1 MILFVIQ
8 ILITA
13 LLAFLVYLVSLTLPR
28 ISDEEIE
35 ELKVKKNEKLM
46 VFIEKSDTLFKYL
59 AEKVLRKTK
68 VWLLMLNNLIE
79 NKLNKF
85 KKNSNGRLNLTQ
97 KEEDN

>member
-1 MILFVIQ
+1 
-8 ILITA
+8 
-13 LLAFLVYLVSLTLPR
+13 
-28 ISDEEIE
+28 
-35 ELKVKKNEKLM
+35 M
-46 VFIEKSDTLFKYL
+46 VFIEKSDALFKYL